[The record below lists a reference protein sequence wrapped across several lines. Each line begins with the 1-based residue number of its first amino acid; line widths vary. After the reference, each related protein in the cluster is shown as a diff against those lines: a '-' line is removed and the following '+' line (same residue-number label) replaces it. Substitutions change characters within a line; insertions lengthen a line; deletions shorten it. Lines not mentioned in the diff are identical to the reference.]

1 MSGSSSN
8 VRTATPRTPP
18 QTLGAK
24 QREAY
29 EAFKSW
35 RILFPRAPKSNF
47 EQQYPQ
53 YWITLLQT
61 YGSEN
66 KIPSPIQRWSRT
78 IRPSTTRKKLFSRPK
93 TVKFGRGPS
102 GPRGPKGASGPQ
114 GPRGASGPQ
123 GPPGPKGS
131 PNKNLKK
138 QFENLRRLIDR
149 QPAPA
154 RSRSRSRPRAP
165 SGTRENIRELRRL
178 VMNQQKTFMQ
188 QLFLR
193 NLLMRRGSTMYGQP
207 TSYFNQNFHR
217 FYRGQ
222 AGYYYYQRPGVPR
235 YLPYLPYRVW
245 KLDQGGRGLPFV
257 PFFPR
262 RR

>member
-1 MSGSSSN
+1 MSGSSNS
-8 VRTATPRTPP
+8 VRTATPRTP

-24 QREAY
+24 QREAF
-29 EAFKSW
+29 EAFKGW
-35 RILFPRAPKSNF
+35 RILFPTAPKSNF
-47 EQQYPQ
+47 GQQYPK

-61 YGSEN
+61 YGGEN
-66 KIPSPIQRWSRT
+66 KIPSPIQRVSRT
-78 IRPSTTRKKLFSRPK
+78 IRPSTIRKKLFSRPK
-93 TVKFGRGPS
+93 TSVKFGRGPS
-102 GPRGPKGASGPQ
+102 GPRGPKGSSGPP
-114 GPRGASGPQ
+114 GPRGPQ
-123 GPPGPKGS
+123 GPKGS

-138 QFENLRRLIDR
+138 QFENLRKLIEK
-149 QPAPA
+149 PV
-154 RSRSRSRPRAP
+154 RSRSRPRVQ
-165 SGTRENIRELRRL
+165 SSTRENIRELRKL

-207 TSYFNQNFHR
+207 TRFFNQNFHR

-235 YLPYLPYRVW
+235 YVPYLPYRVW

-262 RR
+262 KRA